1 MYWLTPTSPQCP
13 SSRPASVPPTA
24 CPRLTHFNS
33 LSSFPL
39 HILLTA
45 ELSTS
50 LRVHYSHSH
59 STHSPA
65 QCRQR
70 KMRTGVPHRRM
81 HPSYACA
88 APRWQAQN
96 KLHVV
101 RSTSCRLTR
110 QTSLVSVASIFSA
123 RPPSTAAASS
133 PQILV
138 PLLQASSPQVLA
150 PLLQASSPQVLAPL
164 LQASS
169 PQVLAPLL
177 LHLLHKSLLYCS
189 KHLLHKSLLHCCCI
203 FSTGPCSVAAAS
215 SPQVLAPLLQASS
228 LQDLPARP
236 PSKTCQSQKSTPP
249 AHTHLRGYSDRCT
262 SSSLKDFLPFTFFLP
277 LTTGK
282 ASIPLHSPPP
292 PNPPPPLP
300 PPSTLPPI
308 PAFYSKHYFFWRIW
322 PKHD

>member
-1 MYWLTPTSPQCP
+1 MLTKIAVHIPHPFFWAHRTNTPVTYWLTPTSPQCP

-24 CPRLTHFNS
+24 CPHLTHFNS

-50 LRVHYSHSH
+50 LQVHYSRSQ
-59 STHSPA
+59 STHSLA

-70 KMRTGVPHRRM
+70 KMHTGVPHRRM
-81 HPSYACA
+81 QPSYACA

-101 RSTSCRLTR
+101 RSASCRLTQ

-123 RPPSTAAASS
+123 RPPSAAAASS

-138 PLLQASSPQVLA
+138 
-150 PLLQASSPQVLAPL
+150 PL

-177 LHLLHKSLLYCS
+177 LHLLHKSLLYCC

-236 PSKTCQSQKSTPP
+236 ASPRNPRLPRTHTSGAIQTDALAPHSKIFSLHFPSPSYNWQSF
-249 AHTHLRGYSDRCT
+249 H
-262 SSSLKDFLPFTFFLP
+262 
-277 LTTGK
+277 
-282 ASIPLHSPPP
+282 
-292 PNPPPPLP
+292 PPPLP
-300 PPSTLPPI
+300 SPTQPPSS
-308 PAFYSKHYFFWRIW
+308 AFTSIHLAPHPCLLLQALLFLA
-322 PKHD
+322 DLAEA